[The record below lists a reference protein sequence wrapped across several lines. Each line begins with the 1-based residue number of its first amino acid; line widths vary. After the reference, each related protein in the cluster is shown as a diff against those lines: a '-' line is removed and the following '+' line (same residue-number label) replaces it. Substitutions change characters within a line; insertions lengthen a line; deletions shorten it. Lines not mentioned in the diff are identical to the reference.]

1 MCAGTGTAANG
12 AVSTTPSLA
21 TPEQSPPA
29 SVSSAKPD
37 SRHGSKA
44 SDTSFTLKRFVET
57 CTKQHKEGWLP
68 IISKQRQVKGGAKSP
83 LEGFQLL
90 KPLQEILE
98 RHGALSLCLRHVCGS
113 PCLLLLLL
121 ARMHVI
127 KNAFLQA
134 ACSPRHLRVQTMAGR
149 EDENPRACANAGC
162 VYLALRQMLL
172 EQAKEGRSWSERKVK
187 TLSND
192 LGLPGDFR
200 DAISSL
206 PDDHVIL
213 GVKGV
218 SFSAGG
224 ADAGEENLQQ
234 SAAFRRTFNLACDIR
249 GIYSVANVMRQP

>member
-12 AVSTTPSLA
+12 AVSTTPSPA

-68 IISKQRQVKGGAKSP
+68 IISKQHQVKGGAKSP

-98 RHGALSLCLRHVCGS
+98 RHGALSLFLRHVCGS

-127 KNAFLQA
+127 KNALLQP

-149 EDENPRACANAGC
+149 QDENLGACANAGC

-172 EQAKEGRSWSERKVK
+172 EQAKEGRSCRAKGRSKRRVMTWACRKCHET
-187 TLSND
+187 TLVSCHQ
-192 LGLPGDFR
+192 LLAAQLR
-200 DAISSL
+200 SSL
-206 PDDHVIL
+206 
-213 GVKGV
+213 GR
-218 SFSAGG
+218 
-224 ADAGEENLQQ
+224 AD
-234 SAAFRRTFNLACDIR
+234 
-249 GIYSVANVMRQP
+249 VH

>member
-1 MCAGTGTAANG
+1 
-12 AVSTTPSLA
+12 
-21 TPEQSPPA
+21 
-29 SVSSAKPD
+29 
-37 SRHGSKA
+37 
-44 SDTSFTLKRFVET
+44 
-57 CTKQHKEGWLP
+57 
-68 IISKQRQVKGGAKSP
+68 
-83 LEGFQLL
+83 
-90 KPLQEILE
+90 
-98 RHGALSLCLRHVCGS
+98 
-113 PCLLLLLL
+113 
-121 ARMHVI
+121 
-127 KNAFLQA
+127 
-134 ACSPRHLRVQTMAGR
+134 MAGR

-172 EQAKEGRSWSERKVK
+172 EQAKEGRSWIDRKVK

-249 GIYSVANVMRQP
+249 GIFSVANVMRQP